1 MAATLWP
8 VKRVHVSLTVVL
20 AIALVWLTSSC
31 GSTAYAP
38 ESTAGA
44 NTLAPTQ
51 ALSFAGKGITV
62 FAASSLTDAF
72 TEIGQ
77 KFESETGGGVTFNF
91 GGSSDL
97 RGQLEQGATGDVF
110 ASADTNQMGLA
121 KTSGVVSD
129 DGTVFA
135 HNRLV
140 VIIPKANSAGITT
153 LQDLAQPSVKIVLAA
168 ETVPVGKY
176 ARAFLTAAA
185 ADPAYGSDYSDK
197 VLANVVS
204 NASNVKEVA
213 SAVQLDEADAG
224 IVYKTDVT
232 TDLSADVT
240 TIEIP
245 DSVNQIATYPI
256 AVTANAG
263 QQDVAQAFIDFVTG
277 SEGQDILAAHG
288 FIKATS

>member
-1 MAATLWP
+1 
-8 VKRVHVSLTVVL
+8 VKRIQGSLTAVL
-20 AIALVWLTSSC
+20 AIALGVLVSAC

-38 ESTAGA
+38 EATGGA
-44 NTLAPTQ
+44 NTLAPTHV
-51 ALSFAGKGITV
+51 LSFAGKGVTV

-77 KFESETGGGVTFNF
+77 TFESETGGGVTFNF

-97 RGQLEQGATGDVF
+97 RGQLEQGATGDIF

-121 KTSGVVSD
+121 KTSGVVTG

-140 VIIPKANSAGITT
+140 VIVPKANSAGIAT
-153 LQDLAQPSVKIVLAA
+153 LQDLVRDGVKVVLAD

-176 ARAFLTAAA
+176 ARAFLTAAS
-185 ADPAYGSDYSDK
+185 ADPAYGSDYSDN

-232 TDLSADVT
+232 TDLEADVT

-263 QQDVAQAFIDFVTG
+263 EKDVAQAFIDFVTS
-277 SEGQDILAAHG
+277 SEGQDILAGHG
-288 FIKATS
+288 FIKAAN